1 MGDNQTD
8 YLGYITGGLGLIAV
22 IIGFFSP
29 SYQIVVFVGGI
40 IGIGVSISWVK
51 TSEYIERIKTTEKEI
66 RDMKK
71 EMDSFKKYNELK
83 TEIEIL
89 KNKSGKVDDVFLV
102 FLIIIL
108 VILILMGLG
117 IVKPSSLP

>member
-1 MGDNQTD
+1 MPVRIKEILFRKRDINRTSYPYLIEDNQTD

-51 TSEYIERIKTTEKEI
+51 TSEYIEMIKTTEKEI
-66 RDMKK
+66 GR
-71 EMDSFKKYNELK
+71 
-83 TEIEIL
+83 
-89 KNKSGKVDDVFLV
+89 
-102 FLIIIL
+102 
-108 VILILMGLG
+108 
-117 IVKPSSLP
+117 